1 MSILTFNASTTN
13 RKQLSLIECPFQ
25 IMPGGRSALT
35 SADVE
40 KFIETKNP
48 DILIHSS
55 YITRPFGKS
64 GPVTEM
70 NLENYVELG
79 KRLGTKDILM
89 HMPTSKQE
97 YENFQR
103 GLSLLIDLV
112 IKKGFNIHLEITAF
126 AKDLRS
132 KLELCLGE
140 LPKSK
145 LTKHMNDIVHD
156 SCYADK
162 GRDEE
167 HKSPIKISMQL
178 SDDSEEIEM
187 KINGKAL
194 DISKPET
201 YQELSFKIISDYIDE
216 LFGYIPEIYKKQFYF
231 VPDTAHL
238 YADGLDGKLQVKLM
252 DKYKDRIKY
261 IHLNGNISPMMCKTD
276 KHVPIYDERNQIKET
291 DELSKYL
298 SSSGFICVTE
308 NSTVSGEYSEWAKY
322 ATKYGFKLVPENKLF
337 SM

>member
-40 KFIETKNP
+40 KFIETNNP

-55 YITRPFGKS
+55 YITRPFGKA
-64 GPVTEM
+64 GPITEM

-79 KRLGTKDILM
+79 KRLGTEDILI

-97 YENFQR
+97 YDNFQR
-103 GLSLLIDLV
+103 GLGMLIDLV
-112 IKKGFNIHLEITAF
+112 IKKGFNVHLEITAF

-132 KLELCLGE
+132 KLELCLEE
-140 LPKSK
+140 LPKGK
-145 LTKHMNDIVHD
+145 LTKRLNEIVHD
-156 SCYADK
+156 L
-162 GRDEE
+162 GRDKED
-167 HKSPIKISMQL
+167 KLPT
-178 SDDSEEIEM
+178 EM
-187 KINGKAL
+187 KINGRAL

-201 YQELSFKIISDYIDE
+201 YQELSFEVISNYIDE
-216 LFGYIPEIYKKQFYF
+216 LFGYIPAIYKKQFYF

-252 DKYKDRIKY
+252 EKYKDQIKY
-261 IHLNGNISPMMCKTD
+261 VHLNGNLSPMMCKTD
-276 KHVPIYDERNQIKET
+276 KHVPIYDERNKIQET
-291 DELSKYL
+291 EELSQYL
-298 SSSGFICVTE
+298 SSSGFICITE
-308 NSTVSGEYSEWAKY
+308 NSTVSGEYSEWVKY

>member
-1 MSILTFNASTTN
+1 MSILTFNASTVN
-13 RKQLSLIECPFQ
+13 RKQLSLIKCPFQ
-25 IMPGGRSALT
+25 IMPGGRSTLT

-40 KFIETKNP
+40 KFIESKNP

-55 YITRPFGKS
+55 YITRPFGKA

-70 NLENYVELG
+70 NLHNYVELG

-89 HMPTSKQE
+89 HMPSSKQE

-103 GLSLLIDLV
+103 GLSMLIDIV
-112 IKKGFNIHLEITAF
+112 IRKGFNVHLEITAF

-132 KLELCLGE
+132 KLELCLEE
-140 LPKSK
+140 LPKIK
-145 LTKHMNDIVHD
+145 LIKHLNTIVHD
-156 SCYADK
+156 SHDIDS
-162 GRDEE
+162 GRDVDHEN
-167 HKSPIKISMQL
+167 PMKISMN
-178 SDDSEEIEM
+178 SSASGEIEL
-187 KINGKAL
+187 KINGRAS
-194 DISKPET
+194 DTSKPET

-216 LFGYIPEIYKKQFYF
+216 LFGYIPDVFRKQFYF

-252 DKYKDRIKY
+252 EKYKDRIKY
-261 IHLNGNISPMMCKTD
+261 VHLNGNLNPMMCKTD
-276 KHVPIYDERNQIKET
+276 KHVPIYDDRNQIKET

-298 SSSGFICVTE
+298 ASSGFICVTE
-308 NSTVSGEYSEWAKY
+308 NSTISGKYSEWNKY
-322 ATKYGFKLVPENKLF
+322 AAKYGFKLVPENKLF

>member
-13 RKQLSLIECPFQ
+13 RKQLSLIKCPFQ

-40 KFIETKNP
+40 KFIETNNP

-55 YITRPFGKS
+55 YITRPFGKA
-64 GPVTEM
+64 GPITEM

-79 KRLGTKDILM
+79 KRLGTKDILI

-97 YENFQR
+97 YDNFQR
-103 GLSLLIDLV
+103 GLGMLIDVV
-112 IKKGFNIHLEITAF
+112 IKKGFNVHLEITAF

-132 KLELCLGE
+132 KLELCLEE
-140 LPKSK
+140 LPKGK
-145 LTKHMNDIVHD
+145 LTKHLNEIVHD
-156 SCYADK
+156 L
-162 GRDEE
+162 GRDKED
-167 HKSPIKISMQL
+167 KLPT
-178 SDDSEEIEM
+178 EM
-187 KINGKAL
+187 KINGRAL

-201 YQELSFKIISDYIDE
+201 YQELSFEIISNYIDE
-216 LFGYIPEIYKKQFYF
+216 LFGYIPAIYKKQFYF

-252 DKYKDRIKY
+252 EKYKDQIKY
-261 IHLNGNISPMMCKTD
+261 VHLNGNLSPMMCKTD
-276 KHVPIYDERNQIKET
+276 KHVPIYDERNKIQET
-291 DELSKYL
+291 EELSQYL
-298 SSSGFICVTE
+298 SSSGFICITE
-308 NSTVSGEYSEWAKY
+308 NSTVSGEYSEWVKY

>member
-13 RKQLSLIECPFQ
+13 RKQLSLIKCPFQ

-40 KFIETKNP
+40 RFIETNNP

-55 YITRPFGKS
+55 YITRPFGKA
-64 GPVTEM
+64 GPITEM

-79 KRLGTKDILM
+79 KRLGTKDILI

-97 YENFQR
+97 YDQFQR
-103 GLSLLIDLV
+103 GLDMLVDLV
-112 IKKGFNIHLEITAF
+112 IKKGFNVHLEITAF

-132 KLELCLGE
+132 KLELCLEE
-140 LPKSK
+140 LPKGK
-145 LTKHMNDIVHD
+145 LTKHLNEIVHEFKH
-156 SCYADK
+156 DK
-162 GRDEE
+162 L
-167 HKSPIKISMQL
+167 PIEISM
-178 SDDSEEIEM
+178 ER
-187 KINGKAL
+187 AL

-201 YQELSFKIISDYIDE
+201 YQELSFKIISNYIDE
-216 LFGYIPEIYKKQFYF
+216 LFAYIPAIYKKQFYF

-252 DKYKDRIKY
+252 EKYKDQIKY
-261 IHLNGNISPMMCKTD
+261 VHLNGNLSSMMCKTD
-276 KHVPIYDERNQIKET
+276 KHVPIYDERNKIQET
-291 DELSKYL
+291 EELSQYL
-298 SSSGFICVTE
+298 SSSGFICITE
-308 NSTVSGEYSEWAKY
+308 NSTVSGEYSEWVKY
-322 ATKYGFKLVPENKLF
+322 AAKYGFKLVPENKLF

>member
-13 RKQLSLIECPFQ
+13 RKQLSLIKCPFQ

-40 KFIETKNP
+40 RFIETNNP

-55 YITRPFGKS
+55 YITRPFGKA
-64 GPVTEM
+64 GPITEM

-79 KRLGTKDILM
+79 KRLGTKDILI

-97 YENFQR
+97 YDQFQR
-103 GLSLLIDLV
+103 GLDMLVDLV
-112 IKKGFNIHLEITAF
+112 IKKGFNVHLEITAF

-132 KLELCLGE
+132 KLELCLEE
-140 LPKSK
+140 LPKGK
-145 LTKHMNDIVHD
+145 LTKHLNEIIHEFKHD
-156 SCYADK
+156 KLPIEISMETSS
-162 GRDEE
+162 DEE
-167 HKSPIKISMQL
+167 T
-178 SDDSEEIEM
+178 EM
-187 KINGKAL
+187 KINGRAL

-201 YQELSFKIISDYIDE
+201 YQELSFKIISNYIDE
-216 LFGYIPEIYKKQFYF
+216 LFGYIPAIYKKQFYF

-252 DKYKDRIKY
+252 EKYKDQIKY
-261 IHLNGNISPMMCKTD
+261 VHLNGNLSSMMCKTD
-276 KHVPIYDERNQIKET
+276 KHVPIYDERNKIQET
-291 DELSKYL
+291 EELSHYL
-298 SSSGFICVTE
+298 SSSGFICITE
-308 NSTVSGEYSEWAKY
+308 NSTVSGEYSEWVKY

>member
-40 KFIETKNP
+40 RFIETNNP

-55 YITRPFGKS
+55 YITRPFGKA
-64 GPVTEM
+64 GPITEM

-79 KRLGTKDILM
+79 KRLGTKDILI

-97 YENFQR
+97 YDQFQR
-103 GLSLLIDLV
+103 GLDMLIDLV
-112 IKKGFNIHLEITAF
+112 IKKGFNVHLEITAF

-132 KLELCLGE
+132 KLELCLKE
-140 LPKSK
+140 LSKDK
-145 LTKHMNDIVHD
+145 LTKHLNEIVHEFKHVD
-156 SCYADK
+156 I
-162 GRDEE
+162 GRDKED
-167 HKSPIKISMQL
+167 KLPIEISM
-178 SDDSEEIEM
+178 ER
-187 KINGKAL
+187 AL

-201 YQELSFKIISDYIDE
+201 YQELSFKIISNYIDE
-216 LFGYIPEIYKKQFYF
+216 LFGYIPAIYKKQFYF

-252 DKYKDRIKY
+252 EKYKDQIKY
-261 IHLNGNISPMMCKTD
+261 VHLNGNLISMMCKTD
-276 KHVPIYDERNQIKET
+276 KHVPIYDERNKIQET
-291 DELSKYL
+291 EELSQYL
-298 SSSGFICVTE
+298 SSSGFICITE
-308 NSTVSGEYSEWAKY
+308 NSTVSGEYSEWVKY

>member
-13 RKQLSLIECPFQ
+13 RKQLSLIKCPFQ

-40 KFIETKNP
+40 RFIETNNP

-55 YITRPFGKS
+55 YITRPFGKA
-64 GPVTEM
+64 GPITEM

-79 KRLGTKDILM
+79 KRLGTKDILI

-97 YENFQR
+97 YEHFQR
-103 GLSLLIDLV
+103 GLDMLIDLV
-112 IKKGFNIHLEITAF
+112 IKKGFNVHLEITAF

-132 KLELCLGE
+132 KLELCLKE
-140 LPKSK
+140 LSKDK
-145 LTKHMNDIVHD
+145 LTKHLNEMVHEFKH
-156 SCYADK
+156 DK
-162 GRDEE
+162 L
-167 HKSPIKISMQL
+167 PIEISM
-178 SDDSEEIEM
+178 ETEM
-187 KINGKAL
+187 KINGRAL

-201 YQELSFKIISDYIDE
+201 YQELSFKIISNYIDE
-216 LFGYIPEIYKKQFYF
+216 LFGYIPAIYKKQFYF

-252 DKYKDRIKY
+252 EKYKEQIKY
-261 IHLNGNISPMMCKTD
+261 VHLNGNLSSMMRKTD
-276 KHVPIYDERNQIKET
+276 KHVPIYDERNKIQET
-291 DELSKYL
+291 EELSHYL
-298 SSSGFICVTE
+298 SSSGFICITE
-308 NSTVSGEYSEWAKY
+308 NPTVSGEYSEWVKY

>member
-40 KFIETKNP
+40 KFIETNNP

-55 YITRPFGKS
+55 YITRPFGKA
-64 GPVTEM
+64 GPITEM

-79 KRLGTKDILM
+79 KRLGTKDILI

-97 YENFQR
+97 YDNFQR
-103 GLSLLIDLV
+103 GLGMLIDLV
-112 IKKGFNIHLEITAF
+112 IKKGFNVHLEITAF

-132 KLELCLGE
+132 KLELCLEE
-140 LPKSK
+140 LPKGK
-145 LTKHMNDIVHD
+145 LTKRLNEIVHD
-156 SCYADK
+156 L
-162 GRDEE
+162 GRDKED
-167 HKSPIKISMQL
+167 KLPT
-178 SDDSEEIEM
+178 EM
-187 KINGKAL
+187 KINGRAL

-201 YQELSFKIISDYIDE
+201 YQELSFEVISNYIDE
-216 LFGYIPEIYKKQFYF
+216 LFGYIPAIYKKQFYF

-252 DKYKDRIKY
+252 EKYKDQIKY
-261 IHLNGNISPMMCKTD
+261 VHLNGNLSPMMCKTD
-276 KHVPIYDERNQIKET
+276 KHVPIYDERNKIQET
-291 DELSKYL
+291 EELSQFL
-298 SSSGFICVTE
+298 SSSGFICITE
-308 NSTVSGEYSEWAKY
+308 NSTVSGEYSEWVKY

>member
-1 MSILTFNASTTN
+1 
-13 RKQLSLIECPFQ
+13 
-25 IMPGGRSALT
+25 MPGGRSALT

-40 KFIETKNP
+40 KFIKSENS

-55 YITRPFGKS
+55 YITRPFGKG

-70 NLENYVELG
+70 NLDNYVELG

-89 HMPTSKQE
+89 HMPASKQE
-97 YENFQR
+97 YEHFQI
-103 GLSLLIDLV
+103 GLGMLIDLV
-112 IKKGFNIHLEITAF
+112 IKKGFNVHLEITAF

-132 KLELCLGE
+132 KLELCLAE
-140 LPKSK
+140 LPKAK
-145 LTKHMNDIVHD
+145 LTKHMNEIVYD
-156 SCYADK
+156 SCYVDK

-167 HKSPIKISMQL
+167 HKFPIEILMKTS
-178 SDDSEEIEM
+178 SDKEIEM
-187 KINGKAL
+187 KINGRAL

-216 LFGYIPEIYKKQFYF
+216 LFGYIPAIYKKQFYF

-252 DKYKDRIKY
+252 EKYNDRIKY
-261 IHLNGNISPMMCKTD
+261 VHLNGNLSPMMCKTD

-291 DELSKYL
+291 DELSQYL
-298 SSSGFICVTE
+298 STSGFICITE
-308 NSTVSGEYSEWAKY
+308 NSTVSGEYSEWDKY
-322 ATKYGFKLVPENKLF
+322 AVKYGFKLVPENKLF

>member
-13 RKQLSLIECPFQ
+13 RKQLSLIKCPFQ

-40 KFIETKNP
+40 KFIETNNP

-55 YITRPFGKS
+55 YITRPFGKA
-64 GPVTEM
+64 GPITEM

-103 GLSLLIDLV
+103 GLGMLIDLV
-112 IKKGFNIHLEITAF
+112 IKKGFNVHLEITAF

-140 LPKSK
+140 LSKSK
-145 LTKHMNDIVHD
+145 LTKHLNEIIHEFKHVDL
-156 SCYADK
+156 
-162 GRDEE
+162 GRD
-167 HKSPIKISMQL
+167 KLPIEISMKTS
-178 SDDSEEIEM
+178 SDEEIEM
-187 KINGKAL
+187 KINGRAL

-201 YQELSFKIISDYIDE
+201 YQELSFKIISNYIDE
-216 LFGYIPEIYKKQFYF
+216 LFGYIPDIYKKQFYF

-252 DKYKDRIKY
+252 EKYKEQIKY
-261 IHLNGNISPMMCKTD
+261 VHLNGNLSPMMCKTD
-276 KHVPIYDERNQIKET
+276 KHVPIYDERNQIQET
-291 DELSKYL
+291 EELSQYL
-298 SSSGFICVTE
+298 SSSGFICITE
-308 NSTVSGEYSEWAKY
+308 NSTVSGEYSEWVKY
-322 ATKYGFKLVPENKLF
+322 AVKYGFKLVPENRLF